1 MLKGCVIDF
10 FLPGVPASR
19 VLRKGM
25 IYMITYVDTCCIYV
39 YIWNMYVCICFSV
52 YIRKWHAWSIYVYT
66 WCIHVYIYKC
76 IYVCTYI
83 YIYIHKWC
91 IHVYIYKCIYVGTY
105 IYIYIHIYGVE
116 LNYLV
121 SVLIFT
127 LSRGAAASC
136 SEKSSYLFKFLFLV
150 CYLYFVLVEII
161 KNSRYLRVRDS

>member
-52 YIRKWHAWSIYVYT
+52 YIRKWHAWSIYVDT

-76 IYVCTYI
+76 IYVC
-83 YIYIHKWC
+83 
-91 IHVYIYKCIYVGTY
+91 TY

-127 LSRGAAASC
+127 LSRGAVASC